1 LFAAI
6 GQGNPSTTVQRFRN
20 QTVHAGFPK
29 RQSMTLFHD
38 AGFQPST
45 DDVLH
50 AYDYLKQPWSNEGHP
65 TAADFSDGLPE
76 DGIGEEAALA
86 LLAPHVLGRAAQLGS
101 ESAFAH
107 MDPPTPWITWVL
119 TAWNASVNQ
128 NLLHPALSP
137 FAKEAE
143 QRVIDWIAPS
153 FGMSGGHMTPGS
165 TISSLTA
172 LWAARDTAKVK
183 RVLASAVSHLSI
195 AKSARILG
203 LEYVAVP
210 VNEKQQL
217 DPKALSALGNLSD
230 ACLVLTAGT
239 TAAGAID
246 PLHLVGRAAWTHV
259 DAAWAGPLQLSAQ
272 HAHLL
277 EGIKNADSI
286 AISAHKWFFQPKE
299 SALVLF
305 ADAAGAHEA
314 VSTGG
319 AYLATP
325 NVGVLGSHGAMATPL
340 LATLLAWGRT
350 GLVERIDRCVANA
363 ETLAH
368 LFATDAAWEL
378 FQPASTGVLLAR
390 PQADDE
396 PVEAVL
402 AQLPAGVAS
411 SATVNGQLWL
421 RFVAA
426 NPMVNPQLVFELLN
440 KARKDVRRN
449 ER

>member
-1 LFAAI
+1 MTTTIDSGFRPSPDDILKAA
-6 GQGNPSTTVQRFRN
+6 GFLSTT
-20 QTVHAGFPK
+20 
-29 RQSMTLFHD
+29 S
-38 AGFQPST
+38 
-45 DDVLH
+45 
-50 AYDYLKQPWSNEGHP
+50 WSNLSNCSDG
-65 TAADFSDGLPE
+65 FSDGLPE

-172 LWAARDTAKVK
+172 IWAARDIAKVK
-183 RVLASAVSHLSI
+183 RVVASAVSHLSI

-203 LEYVAVP
+203 LEYVSIP
-210 VNEKQQL
+210 VNEKQEL
-217 DPKALSALGNLSD
+217 DPQALSALGNLSD

-259 DAAWAGPLQLSAQ
+259 DAAWAGPLQLSAK
-272 HAHLL
+272 HALLL

-319 AYLATP
+319 VYLATP

-350 GLVERIDRCVANA
+350 GLVERIDRCMANA

-396 PVEAVL
+396 PGEAVL

-426 NPMVNPQLVFELLN
+426 NPIVNPQLVFELLN

-449 ER
+449 